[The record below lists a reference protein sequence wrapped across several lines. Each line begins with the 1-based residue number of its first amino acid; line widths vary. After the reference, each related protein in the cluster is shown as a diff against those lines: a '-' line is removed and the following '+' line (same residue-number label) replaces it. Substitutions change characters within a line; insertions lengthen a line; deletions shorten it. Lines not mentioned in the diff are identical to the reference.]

1 MKGIKYILLGIAF
14 ILIGGF
20 ILVDVQSSLGG
31 FGEVILF
38 VIGLSLGFRG
48 LKEND

>member
-20 ILVDVQSSLGG
+20 ILVDTQSYLGG

-38 VIGLSLGFRG
+38 AIGLGLGVKG
-48 LKEND
+48 LSEKD